1 MGNPVKQD
9 RTLAPLSSSTQL
21 ALTHAPSG
29 YTQMDADQMVLR
41 IAPAP
46 YPFQAAWGYHSS
58 SPPCR
63 LFS

>member
-29 YTQMDADQMVLR
+29 YTPLDSLLLDGGGTDAQ
-41 IAPAP
+41 
-46 YPFQAAWGYHSS
+46 
-58 SPPCR
+58 
-63 LFS
+63 

>member
-29 YTQMDADQMVLR
+29 YTRLDTDPERPLHRRGPVRNMR
-41 IAPAP
+41 IPATKEGP
-46 YPFQAAWGYHSS
+46 GP
-58 SPPCR
+58 
-63 LFS
+63 

>member
-1 MGNPVKQD
+1 MGNPDKHD

-29 YTQMDADQMVLR
+29 YTRMDADHILLR
-41 IAPAP
+41 VAPASYP
-46 YPFQAAWGYHSS
+46 YPVARGYLSS
-58 SPPCR
+58 IPPR